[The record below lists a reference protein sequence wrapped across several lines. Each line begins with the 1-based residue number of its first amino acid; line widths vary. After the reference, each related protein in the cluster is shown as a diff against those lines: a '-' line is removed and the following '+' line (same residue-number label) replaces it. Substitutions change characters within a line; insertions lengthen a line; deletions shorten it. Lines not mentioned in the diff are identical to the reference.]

1 MLRKLSSAINSKRL
15 RMFLKKEAMFSQMN
29 THQSGT
35 VANQI
40 YSQLA
45 AAPKTNNTVK
55 VQFPLVQTT
64 MPPPPPASSVN
75 RSSLINI

>member
-45 AAPKTNNTVK
+45 AAPKTNNRVQT
-55 VQFPLVQTT
+55 QFPLVQTT
-64 MPPPPPASSVN
+64 MPSPPPASSPY
-75 RSSLINI
+75 RNILPNI